1 MAVSL
6 SPMDTL
12 RFSRPVGTTTPFT
25 QRDNDTFLTILK
37 GLQDTLNDLIEQV
50 NANDV
55 ASQNDLNTAIADLT
69 NKLNLALMDYEA
81 YLTALVQSSHDEG
94 IVFDPTNGTHIE
106 GFSLV
111 LGRVYDNARVF
122 AYFAKQYDNLNLTAA
137 AYDALAYSARHF
149 DLGVTYPTLNDTQA

>member
-1 MAVSL
+1 
-6 SPMDTL
+6 MDTL

-37 GLQDTLNDLIEQV
+37 GLQDKLNELIV
-50 NANDV
+50 NINTDNANEHD
-55 ASQNDLNTAIADLT
+55 DLNTAIADLT
-69 NKLNLALMDYEA
+69 NKLNLALINFETYI
-81 YLTALVQSSHDEG
+81 TNLVQSSHDEG

-111 LGRVYDNARVF
+111 LGRVYDNVRVF
-122 AYFAKQYDNLNLTAA
+122 AYFAKQYDQLNLTAA
-137 AYDALAYSARHF
+137 AYDGLAYSARHF

>member
-1 MAVSL
+1 
-6 SPMDTL
+6 MDTL

-37 GLQDTLNDLIEQV
+37 GLQDKLNELIDNINTD
-50 NANDV
+50 NANEHD
-55 ASQNDLNTAIADLT
+55 DLNTAIADLT
-69 NKLNLALMDYEA
+69 NKLNLSLANYQA
-81 YLTALVQSSHDEG
+81 YITNLVESSHDEG

-122 AYFAKQYDNLNLTAA
+122 AYFAKQYDLLALTAA
-137 AYDALAYSARHF
+137 EYDGHQYTARHF
-149 DLGVTYPTLNDTQA
+149 DLGITYPTLSDTQA

>member
-1 MAVSL
+1 
-6 SPMDTL
+6 MDTL

-37 GLQDTLNDLIEQV
+37 GLQYTLNDLIEQV

-55 ASQNDLNTAIADLT
+55 SSQNDLNTAIADLT

-94 IVFDPTNGTHIE
+94 VVFDPTNGTHIE

-122 AYFAKQYDNLNLTAA
+122 AYFAKQYDQLNLTACIFGA
-137 AYDALAYSARHF
+137 
-149 DLGVTYPTLNDTQA
+149 TL